1 MRDDFQFQFLGL
13 LRIFC
18 YYFTTGKPHPRK
30 DQLLPALIISMS
42 AAASRNEEVRRQFC
56 RFYVFI
62 IVCGVFRI
70 FSEFELSAPI
80 WDLASLEDVYD
91 VVLDV
96 VHGEFEIFDVDGF
109 EDGYWKAK
117 TDDLIDVGLHPR
129 TRTVSWAIPDKNPNV
144 TTVAYAVTITE
155 FRSGI
160 NTPNT
165 TLFDRAAVL
174 HRSIKNAM
182 DQSSR
187 YDYDLFAFVHP
198 DAIEVQ
204 PRMEQLGY
212 KVLVRETPVN
222 ISRSQNKDLIK
233 AQGSGCCGDKEY
245 LKLYSYVLDD
255 YPVVVHL
262 DMDYLVLKPMED
274 VFDIMTDPSYH
285 RPKFQHSSMWTDM
298 QTYDGSIDF
307 LFTRDYNMVRETFCW
322 N

>member
-1 MRDDFQFQFLGL
+1 M
-13 LRIFC
+13 
-18 YYFTTGKPHPRK
+18 
-30 DQLLPALIISMS
+30 
-42 AAASRNEEVRRQFC
+42 
-56 RFYVFI
+56 FI

-96 VHGEFEIFDVDGF
+96 VHGEFDLFDMGES
-109 EDGYWKAK
+109 EDDHKNEK
-117 TDDLIDVGLHPR
+117 SDDFIDVWGASKP
-129 TRTVSWAIPDKNPNV
+129 RTVSWVIRKNPNV

-174 HRSIKNAM
+174 HRSIKHAM

-187 YDYDLFAFVHP
+187 YNYDLFAFVHP

-222 ISRSQNKDLIK
+222 ISRSQNEALIK

-245 LKLYSYVLDD
+245 LKLYSYVLHG

-285 RPKFQHSSMWTDM
+285 RPKFQHSAMWTDM